1 MVLIPRIELGSD
13 RYQRLV
19 EENFWRSVKADK
31 KSELKVTVYV
41 LSGATGRNRT
51 AGLFITNELLYP

>member
-19 EENFWRSVKADK
+19 EENFWRNLKAYK
-31 KSELKVTVYV
+31 KSERKVTVYF